1 MPLIE
6 HEGDL
11 IQTQGTPFDVL
22 WGHYQEDVALC
33 RRFGITGVQAF
44 AWELALEQ
52 ENTKMAKKKKGKGYG
67 C

>member
-11 IQTQGTPFDVL
+11 IQTQGTSFDVL

-33 RRFGITGVQAF
+33 RRFGITRVQAF
-44 AWELALEQ
+44 AWEFALEQ
-52 ENTKMAKKKKGKGYG
+52 ENTMAKKKKGKGY
-67 C
+67 